1 MCVFEQ
7 VNLYILVAGL
17 EALCVCS
24 ATKSSNG
31 VIYRFSQESQYCT
44 GYPQI
49 GHSGISA
56 KPSQESQYC
65 TGYPQIQVQIESE

>member
-1 MCVFEQ
+1 MYVFEQ

-49 GHSGISA
+49 
-56 KPSQESQYC
+56 
-65 TGYPQIQVQIESE
+65 QVQIESELKVTIRTGWSPKVVC